1 VAWLIR
7 RRRIL
12 TPGRDDDQRPWTR
25 GKALMTETI
34 FAFLS
39 IDSWVEF
46 WWVVLGL
53 TAQLAFS
60 ARFIVQWIASERA
73 GRSYVPVA
81 FWYLSILGGTM
92 LLSYAIYRQ
101 DVVFILGQS
110 MGLIVYVRNLV
121 LIRRARKADKIAA
134 AHGPRRRSG
143 RGRRRPSPPRPRGG
157 IVRWPRP
164 Q

>member
-1 VAWLIR
+1 
-7 RRRIL
+7 
-12 TPGRDDDQRPWTR
+12 
-25 GKALMTETI
+25 MTETI

-39 IDSWVEF
+39 IDSWAEF

-81 FWYLSILGGTM
+81 FWYLSIFGGSM

-121 LIRRARKADKIAA
+121 LIRRVRKADRRAA
-134 AHGPRRRSG
+134 AEAAAEAADVDAVHH
-143 RGRRRPSPPRPRGG
+143 RPGG
-157 IVRWPRP
+157 SAAE
-164 Q
+164 